1 MLKIVV
7 SNQDLKKA
15 RELFSI
21 VRAQKLSVSGSG
33 AGVVFLSPESGVLNI
48 VNSNNDVVGRYKC
61 PMNIIQND
69 GGAGARWISMS
80 MFQKLLGILKD
91 GETEITMKDEKVIL
105 RTLDGKFTLLSGVQT
120 SPEEFYRMPKHPEIS
135 EEFSAEDWARIGRKT
150 VFATMSGKEGE
161 NRPIFA
167 GVTVKQEQGVIRF
180 YGTNSHMLARYETES
195 KNAKAEFGATVQSE
209 AFSVKPDGDTV
220 SLSVVENGTVVET
233 GRFRYMFRNIV
244 GTTPDF
250 DRVVPA
256 DYEVELS
263 ASTADFKSALD
274 KVFLIAGFEQ
284 GGEGRGKS
292 LVPVQI
298 FLDKDS
304 IELYTNAQDVG
315 EINAKFSAVIPE
327 AAIGT
332 KIAMSARYLKSIV
345 DSMEGETTTALVRV
359 ESEDGLGLRPWL
371 FKEGTA
377 QAVVTPMRF
386 EKFYR

>member
-7 SNQDLKKA
+7 ANQDLKKA

-21 VRAQKLSVSGSG
+21 VKPSKLNISGSG
-33 AGVVFLSPESGVLNI
+33 AGVVFLAPESGVLNI
-48 VNSNNDVVGRYKC
+48 VNANNEVVGRYKC
-61 PMNIIQND
+61 PMTILENS
-69 GGAGARWISMS
+69 GGASARWISMS
-80 MFQKLLGILKD
+80 MFQKLLGILRD
-91 GETEITMKDEKVIL
+91 GETEITMEDEKVIL
-105 RTLDGKFTLLSGVQT
+105 RTLDGKFSLLSGVQT
-120 SPEEFYRMPKHPEIS
+120 SPEEFYKMPKHPELS

-167 GVTVKQEQGVIRF
+167 GVTVKQENGVIRF
-180 YGTNSHMLARYETES
+180 YGTNSHMLARYEVES
-195 KNAKAEFGATVQSE
+195 KTAKAEFGATVQSE

-220 SLSVVENGTVVET
+220 SLGVVENCTVVET
-233 GRFRYMFRNIV
+233 GRFRYMFRNIA

-250 DRVVPA
+250 DRVIPA

-263 ASTADFKSALD
+263 ANTADFKSALD

-304 IELYTNAQDVG
+304 IELYTNAQGVG
-315 EINAKFSAVIPE
+315 EINAKLAAVIPD

-345 DSMEGETTTALVRV
+345 DSMEGETTSAMVRV

-371 FKEGTA
+371 FKEDA
-377 QAVVTPMRF
+377 AIAVVTPMRF

>member
-7 SNQDLKKA
+7 SNSDLRKA

-21 VRAQKLSVSGSG
+21 VKPSKINISGSG
-33 AGVVFLSPESGVLNI
+33 AGIVFLAPESGTLNI
-48 VNSNNDVVGRYKC
+48 VNSNNEVVGRYKC
-61 PMNIIQND
+61 PMNIVQND

-80 MFQKLLGILKD
+80 MFQKLLGILRD
-91 GETEITMKDEKVIL
+91 GETEITLDEDKVIL

-120 SPEEFYRMPKHPEIS
+120 SPEEFYKMPKHPELN
-135 EEFSAEDWARIGRKT
+135 EEFSADEWSRIGRKT
-150 VFATMSGKEGE
+150 AFATMSGKEGE
-161 NRPIFA
+161 NRPVFA
-167 GVTVKQEQGVIRF
+167 GITVKQENGVIRF
-180 YGTNSHMLARYETES
+180 YGTNSHMLARYEVES
-195 KNAKAEFGATVQSE
+195 KTAKAEFGSTVQSE

-220 SLSVVENGTVVET
+220 SLGVVENCTVVET
-233 GRFRYMFRNIV
+233 GRFRYMFRNIA

-250 DRVVPA
+250 DRVIPA

-263 ASTADFKSALD
+263 ANTADFKSALD

-304 IELYTNAQDVG
+304 IELYTNAQGVG
-315 EINAKFSAVIPE
+315 EINAKLAAVIPD

-345 DSMEGETTTALVRV
+345 DSMEGETTSAMVRV

-371 FKEGTA
+371 FKEDA
-377 QAVVTPMRF
+377 AIAVVTPMRF

>member
-7 SNQDLKKA
+7 SNVDLKKA

-21 VRAQKLSVSGSG
+21 VRAPKLSVSGSS
-33 AGVVFLSPESGVLNI
+33 AGVVFLSPESGTLNI
-48 VNSNNDVVGRYKC
+48 VNASNDCVGRYKC
-61 PMNIIQND
+61 PMTILENS
-69 GGAGARWISMS
+69 GGAGARWISLS
-80 MFQKLLGILKD
+80 MFQKLLGILRD
-91 GETEITMKDEKVIL
+91 GETEITLDEDKVIL

-120 SPEEFYRMPKHPEIS
+120 SPEEFYKMPKHPELN
-135 EEFSAEDWARIGRKT
+135 EEFSADEWSRIGRKT
-150 VFATMSGKEGE
+150 AFATISGKEGE
-161 NRPIFA
+161 NRPVFA
-167 GVTVKQEQGVIRF
+167 GITVKQENGVIRF
-180 YGTNSHMLARYETES
+180 YGTNSHMLARYEVES
-195 KNAKAEFGATVQSE
+195 KTAKAEFGATVQSE

-220 SLSVVENGTVVET
+220 SLGVVENCTVVET
-233 GRFRYMFRNIV
+233 GRFRYMFRNIA

-250 DRVVPA
+250 DRVIPA

-263 ASTADFKSALD
+263 ANTADFKSALD

-304 IELYTNAQDVG
+304 IELYTNAQGVG
-315 EINAKFSAVIPE
+315 EINAKLAAVIPD

-345 DSMEGETTTALVRV
+345 DSMEGETTSAMVRV

-371 FKEGTA
+371 FKEDA
-377 QAVVTPMRF
+377 AIAVVTPMRF

>member
-21 VRAQKLSVSGSG
+21 VKPSKLSVSGSG
-33 AGVVFLSPESGVLNI
+33 AGVVFLSPESGTLNI
-48 VNSNNDVVGRYKC
+48 VNANNEAVGRYKC
-61 PMNIIQND
+61 PMTILENS

-80 MFQKLLGILKD
+80 MFQKLLGILRD
-91 GETEITMKDEKVIL
+91 GEVEITLDEDKVIL

-120 SPEEFYRMPKHPEIS
+120 SPEEFYKMPKHPELS

-167 GVTVKQEQGVIRF
+167 GVTVKQEQGAIRF
-180 YGTNSHMLARYETES
+180 YGTNSHMLARYEIES
-195 KNAKAEFGATVQSE
+195 KTAKAEFGATVQSE
-209 AFSVKPDGDTV
+209 AFNVKPDGDTV
-220 SLSVVENGTVVET
+220 SFSVVENCTVVET
-233 GRFRYMFRNIV
+233 GRFRYMFRNIA

-250 DRVVPA
+250 DRVIPA

-263 ASTADFKSALD
+263 ANTSDFKAALD

-315 EINAKFSAVIPE
+315 EINAKLAAVIPE
-327 AAIGT
+327 AAVGT

-371 FKEGTA
+371 FKEDA
-377 QAVVTPMRF
+377 AIAVVTPMRF

>member
-7 SNQDLKKA
+7 SNADLKKA
-15 RELFSI
+15 RDLFSI
-21 VRAQKLSVSGSG
+21 VKPSKINISGSG
-33 AGVVFLSPESGVLNI
+33 AGVVFLAPESGTLNI
-48 VNSNNDVVGRYKC
+48 VNSNNEAVGRYKC
-61 PMNIIQND
+61 PMTILENS

-80 MFQKLLGILKD
+80 MFQKLLGILRD
-91 GETEITMKDEKVIL
+91 GEVEITLDEDKVIL

-150 VFATMSGKEGE
+150 VFATISGKEGE
-161 NRPIFA
+161 NRPVFA
-167 GVTVKQEQGVIRF
+167 GITVKQENGVIRF
-180 YGTNSHMLARYETES
+180 YGTNSHMLARYEVES
-195 KNAKAEFGATVQSE
+195 KTAKAEFGATVQSE

-220 SLSVVENGTVVET
+220 SLGVVENCTVVET
-233 GRFRYMFRNIV
+233 GRFRYMFRNIA

-250 DRVVPA
+250 DRVIPA

-263 ASTADFKSALD
+263 ANTADFKSALD

-304 IELYTNAQDVG
+304 IELYTNAQGVG
-315 EINAKFSAVIPE
+315 EINAKLAAVIPD

-345 DSMEGETTTALVRV
+345 DSMEGETTSAMVRV

-371 FKEGTA
+371 FKEGA
-377 QAVVTPMRF
+377 AIAVVTPMRF